1 MLARIRKAVIA
12 GLGAGISVA
21 FGALVAAG
29 SLDQDQITK
38 AIGAGLVAALTVG
51 IATYRVPNAPVAP
64 LR

>member
-1 MLARIRKAVIA
+1 MLARIRKAVVA

-38 AIGAGLVAALTVG
+38 AIGAGLAAAIAVG
-51 IATYRVPNAPVAP
+51 LATYRVPNQVTAP
-64 LR
+64 